1 MDKTM
6 KILKKITL
14 ILFILIILGLITG
27 IILLKFTSDNEI
39 VANKIIG
46 FSVLI
51 AVFVVVPIFLYI
63 RLKGKKLKDYTLTP
77 ENIKKWRDK
86 MEE

>member
-1 MDKTM
+1 M

-77 ENIKKWRDK
+77 ENIKK
-86 MEE
+86 MER